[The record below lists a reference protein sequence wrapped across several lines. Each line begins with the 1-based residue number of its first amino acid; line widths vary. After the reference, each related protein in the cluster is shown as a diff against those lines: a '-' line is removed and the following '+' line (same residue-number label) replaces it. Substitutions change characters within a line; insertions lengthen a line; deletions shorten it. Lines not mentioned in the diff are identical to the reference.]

1 MFPTPNP
8 SARAAAHRAMAKAAL
23 FSDSS
28 AAVRLKRFNHHMSKS
43 RRLEAQAMPAFTIY
57 LARTGERLE
66 VRAETWQQ
74 AIEHTGR
81 ADACLVEIIVPGKFD
96 LTFNPD
102 SPLTVADADLS
113 RGLATVVALLDGAER
128 GREVQA

>member
-1 MFPTPNP
+1 MFPTRNL
-8 SARAAAHRAMAKAAL
+8 SQRAAAHRAMARAAL
-23 FSDSS
+23 FADSS
-28 AAVRLKRFNHHMSKS
+28 ASTRLKRYNHHTEKA

-66 VRAETWQQ
+66 VHAETWQQ
-74 AIEHTGR
+74 AIKRTGR
-81 ADACLVEIIVPGKFD
+81 ADACMVEAIEPGKYDLAFD
-96 LTFNPD
+96 PD
-102 SPLTVADADLS
+102 CPFIVTDADLS